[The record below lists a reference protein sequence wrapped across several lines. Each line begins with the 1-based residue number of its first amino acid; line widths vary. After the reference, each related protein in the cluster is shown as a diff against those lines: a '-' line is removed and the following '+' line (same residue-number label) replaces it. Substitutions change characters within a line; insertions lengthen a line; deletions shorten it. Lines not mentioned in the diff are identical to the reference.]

1 MFSDEGRMKKHILV
15 IDDERLM
22 CYGLKK
28 VLSHDMIEVDTA
40 STASEAILALSACNY
55 DMCLLDI
62 RLPDDSGFKMM
73 EVIKDFCPKIKIIL
87 MTASD
92 IDLEDEMSGNIQ
104 KAKTNGACHFLC
116 KPFDLKQLRE
126 VISGVLGG
134 NGGTDGG
141 DWSEQSFD
149 VKTRRRE
156 IRKKWLTRINFF
168 MSVINDG
175 EVKRRIFP
183 AQTVDISADGVGLI
197 TPCPLKPMQV
207 ISFDEALERRS
218 GVVVWS
224 SLLDDRR
231 CRAGI
236 RFA

>member
-1 MFSDEGRMKKHILV
+1 V
-15 IDDERLM
+15 IDDERLI

-28 VLSHDMIEVDTA
+28 ALSQDLVEVDTA
-40 STASEAILALSACNY
+40 SSASEAILALSSCNY
-55 DMCLLDI
+55 DVCLLDV

-87 MTASD
+87 MTTSD
-92 IDLEDEMSGNIQ
+92 IIPDEVMNENIR
-104 KAKTNGACHFLC
+104 KAMANGACNFLC

-126 VISGVLGG
+126 VIAGALWG
-134 NGGTDGG
+134 NGGKGAD
-141 DWSEQSFD
+141 DRSEQDFA
-149 VKTRRRE
+149 VRTRRRE
-156 IRKKWLTRINFF
+156 PRRKWPVRINFF
-168 MSVINDG
+168 MSVINGG

-183 AQTVDISADGVGLI
+183 AETVDISEDGIGLV
-197 TPCPLKPMQV
+197 TPCPLKPTQV
-207 ISFDEALERRS
+207 ISFDETLNRRS

>member
-1 MFSDEGRMKKHILV
+1 MKKHILV

-28 VLSHDMIEVDTA
+28 ALSQDLVEVDTA
-40 STASEAILALSACNY
+40 SSASEAILALSSCNY
-55 DMCLLDI
+55 DVCLLDV

-87 MTASD
+87 MTTSD
-92 IDLEDEMSGNIQ
+92 IIPDEVMYENIR
-104 KAKTNGACHFLC
+104 KAMANGACNFLC

-126 VISGVLGG
+126 VIAGALWE
-134 NGGTDGG
+134 NGGKGAD
-141 DWSEQSFD
+141 DRSEQDFA
-149 VKTRRRE
+149 VRTRRRE
-156 IRKKWLTRINFF
+156 PRRKWPVRINFF
-168 MSVINDG
+168 MSVINGG

-183 AQTVDISADGVGLI
+183 AETVDISEDGVGLV
-197 TPCPLKPMQV
+197 TPCPLKPTQV
-207 ISFDEALERRS
+207 ISFDETLERRS

-224 SLLDDRR
+224 SLLDDHR

>member
-1 MFSDEGRMKKHILV
+1 MKKHILV

-28 VLSHDMIEVDTA
+28 ALSQELIEVDTA
-40 STASEAILALSACNY
+40 SSASEAILALSACNY
-55 DMCLLDI
+55 DVCLLDI
-62 RLPDDSGFKMM
+62 RLPDDSGFRMM

-87 MTASD
+87 MTTSD
-92 IDLEDEMSGNIQ
+92 IALDDAMSENVQRAMAI
-104 KAKTNGACHFLC
+104 GACQFLP

-126 VISGVLGG
+126 VIFGVLGG
-134 NGGTDGG
+134 DGATDGEDG
-141 DWSEQSFD
+141 FAQRFA

-156 IRKKWLTRINFF
+156 PRQQWPARINFF

-175 EVKRRIFP
+175 QVKRRIFP
-183 AQTVDISADGVGLI
+183 AETVDISEDGIGLI
-197 TPCPLKPMQV
+197 TPCPLKPTQI
-207 ISFDEALERRS
+207 ISFDESLDRRS

-224 SLLDDRR
+224 SLIDDQR